1 MCLVVMMGEHGEVS
15 LQSNL
20 ESFKNLDKLMNEL
33 EKRKS
38 FMKTDTSNSKP
49 IRTNFKESFNKNN
62 NNNYKQN
69 SSQDSNNVSIMN
81 LKPSGDDRDQD
92 KFEQALKNEL
102 SSRNNPLRQLEIY
115 ISRVKRLCRKL
126 DKVSE

>member
-38 FMKTDTSNSKP
+38 FMMNDTYNKKP
-49 IRTNFKESFNKNN
+49 TRTNFKEPSNIYTNNDSFPGWN
-62 NNNYKQN
+62 
-69 SSQDSNNVSIMN
+69 DVSIMN
-81 LKPSGDDRDQD
+81 PHSSSGDKDQD

-102 SSRNNPLRQLEIY
+102 SSRKNPLRQLEIY
-115 ISRVKRLCRKL
+115 ISRVKRLCRQL
-126 DKVSE
+126 DRVNK